1 MNNIKLN
8 FYKKVLQEVCKKF
21 DGAKELL
28 EIKLKRFVVMKNSV
42 EEVTYLIRNDY
53 YNFKSWNYFCL
64 LKSYK
69 HHFECIVTTLIFF
82 YNSSID

>member
-28 EIKLKRFVVMKNSV
+28 EIKLKRFVVMKISV

-53 YNFKSWNYFCL
+53 YNFKS
-64 LKSYK
+64 
-69 HHFECIVTTLIFF
+69 
-82 YNSSID
+82 

>member
-1 MNNIKLN
+1 MNNIKLH

-53 YNFKSWNYFCL
+53 YNFKS
-64 LKSYK
+64 
-69 HHFECIVTTLIFF
+69 
-82 YNSSID
+82 

>member
-1 MNNIKLN
+1 MNNIKLH

-28 EIKLKRFVVMKNSV
+28 EIKLKRFIVMKNSV

-53 YNFKSWNYFCL
+53 YNFKS
-64 LKSYK
+64 
-69 HHFECIVTTLIFF
+69 
-82 YNSSID
+82 